1 VTQTRV
7 VLFGANGFLGSHI
20 AQALQANDLELFAF
34 SRVAQHDIVRRGEAT
49 QARRCWFG
57 VKTLHVRPALDLVTT
72 GITGISNLLE
82 DLKPTVIV
90 NAVGALI
97 GSESEL
103 EAANLTAVQNLLEAA
118 QKTSSRAR
126 VIHLGSAAEY
136 GFTQPGSSV
145 NEDAICNPIGM
156 YANLKL
162 KATQL
167 MLEASLET
175 VTLRIA
181 NPVGPGT
188 PETLLP
194 GAIAKRLKTA
204 ILENASEIR
213 SGPLSDYRSYVD
225 ARDIAQAVLTV
236 ARAENPPRLINIA
249 SPRAVQVREVVTEL
263 VRLSGFQGELIEEN
277 ALASNRS
284 SAVPWQQADISRALA
299 LGWKPTFS
307 LQQSLEDLWLA
318 SGRST
323 LRPYGM
329 DG

>member
-20 AQALQANDLELFAF
+20 AQALRANDLEVFPV
-34 SRVAQHDIVRRGEAT
+34 SRLQ
-49 QARRCWFG
+49 
-57 VKTLHVRPALDLVTT
+57 LDLVKN
-72 GITGISNLLE
+72 GVTGISNLLQH
-82 DLKPTVIV
+82 LQPSVII
-90 NAVGALI
+90 NAVGALT

-103 EAANLTAVQNLLEAA
+103 EVANLTAVQNLLEAA
-118 QKTSSRAR
+118 QKTSPQAR

-136 GFTQPGSSV
+136 GPVDRGPGEPGSSV

-167 MLEASLET
+167 MLEAELET
-175 VTLRIA
+175 ITLRIA
-181 NPVGPGT
+181 NPVGPHT

-194 GAIAKRLKTA
+194 GAIAQRLRTT
-204 ILENASEIR
+204 ILKNASEIR
-213 SGPLSDYRSYVD
+213 SGPLSDYRTYVD
-225 ARDIAQAVLTV
+225 ARDVAQAVLTV

-249 SPRAVQVREVVTEL
+249 SARAVQVREVVNEL
-263 VRLSGFQGELIEEN
+263 IRLSGFQGELIEEST
-277 ALASNRS
+277 LASNRS

-299 LGWKPTFS
+299 LGWAPKIS

-318 SGRST
+318 NQRN
-323 LRPYGM
+323 
-329 DG
+329 

>member
-1 VTQTRV
+1 VIQTRV

-20 AQALQANDLELFAF
+20 AQAFQADNLEIFPF
-34 SRVAQHDIVRRGEAT
+34 SRSQ
-49 QARRCWFG
+49 
-57 VKTLHVRPALDLVTT
+57 LDLVTA
-72 GITGISNLLE
+72 GATGISDVLE
-82 DLKPTVIV
+82 RLQPTVII
-90 NAVGALI
+90 NAVGALT

-118 QKTSSRAR
+118 QKTSPRAR

-136 GFTQPGSSV
+136 GPVDRGPGEPGSSV
-145 NEDAICNPIGM
+145 SEDAICNPIGM

-167 MLEASLET
+167 MLEAELET

-181 NPVGPGT
+181 NPVGPRT

-194 GAIAKRLKTA
+194 GAIAKRLRTA
-204 ILENASEIR
+204 ILENTSEIR

-225 ARDIAQAVLTV
+225 ARDIAQAALIV
-236 ARAENPPRLINIA
+236 ARTENPPRLVNIA

-263 VRLSGFQGELIEEN
+263 VRISGFQGELIEEN
-277 ALASNRS
+277 NLASSRS

-299 LGWKPTFS
+299 LGWKPTFG
-307 LQQSLEDLWLA
+307 LQESLEDLWLA
-318 SGRST
+318 NQRN
-323 LRPYGM
+323 
-329 DG
+329 

>member
-1 VTQTRV
+1 VTRV
-7 VLFGANGFLGSHI
+7 VLFGESGFLGSHI
-20 AQALQANDLELFAF
+20 AQALRADDLEVVAISKSGRTWSSAIRNDGIFAF
-34 SRVAQHDIVRRGEAT
+34 
-49 QARRCWFG
+49 
-57 VKTLHVRPALDLVTT
+57 DLVKDGVT
-72 GITGISNLLE
+72 GIANLLE
-82 DLKPTVIV
+82 HLKPTVIV
-90 NAVGALI
+90 NAVGALT

-118 QKTSSRAR
+118 QQTSPRAR
-126 VIHLGSAAEY
+126 VIQLGSAAEY
-136 GFTQPGSSV
+136 GPVDRGPGDPGSSV
-145 NEDAICNPIGM
+145 NEDAICIPIGL

-162 KATQL
+162 KAAQL
-167 MLEASLET
+167 MLASKLET

-194 GAIAKRLKTA
+194 GAIAQRLRTA

-225 ARDIAQAVLTV
+225 ARDIAQAVLV
-236 ARAENPPRLINIA
+236 VIHAENPPRLLNIA

-284 SAVPWQQADISRALA
+284 SAVPWQQADIIRAFA
-299 LGWKPTFS
+299 LGWEPKFS
-307 LQQSLEDLWLA
+307 LQQSLEDLWRA
-318 SGRST
+318 GTS
-323 LRPYGM
+323 
-329 DG
+329 